1 MKLSF
6 DDAMFYKILLESG
19 FKEDVDKW
27 INDFLNNKAEL
38 DGVYLD
44 LAFCYNDLNEL
55 ISCLHNYIG
64 ENPIND
70 KEVCTRLREFI
81 KEKLENNEISIERAI
96 DALISFASDRWQEK
110 YWSDFYM
117 VSIFDEYL
125 NAGFS
130 EQVETFAMVR
140 EFINTGKR
148 LDANKFWLDI
158 EKKNK
163 TARKKENKYKILS
176 AVVLTLYSILIMGL
190 SPLLMLLEEHFT
202 GVTINKPTTT
212 M

>member
-1 MKLSF
+1 MNLSF
-6 DDAMFYKILLESG
+6 DDAMFYKVLLESG

-27 INDFLNNKAEL
+27 IDEFINNTEL
-38 DGVYLD
+38 LEGIYLD
-44 LAFCYNDLNEL
+44 LACCYSDLNET

-64 ENPIND
+64 DNPIND
-70 KEVCTRLREFI
+70 KEVCIRLREFI
-81 KEKLENNEISIERAI
+81 KEKLDNSEISIERAI
-96 DALISFASDRWQEK
+96 DALISFVSDRWQEK

-130 EQVETFAMVR
+130 EQIETFAMVR

-148 LDANKFWLDI
+148 LDANKFWLDR

-163 TARKKENKYKILS
+163 IARKKENK
-176 AVVLTLYSILIMGL
+176 
-190 SPLLMLLEEHFT
+190 
-202 GVTINKPTTT
+202 
-212 M
+212 